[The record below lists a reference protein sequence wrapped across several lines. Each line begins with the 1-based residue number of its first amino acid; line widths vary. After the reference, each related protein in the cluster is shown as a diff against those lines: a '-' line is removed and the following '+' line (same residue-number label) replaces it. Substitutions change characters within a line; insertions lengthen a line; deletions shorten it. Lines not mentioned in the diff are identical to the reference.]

1 MGSVSLDPWIEKGS
15 LVRSQLVE
23 VQKKIKLKPII
34 PKEKPILGLQ
44 STKNFIASN
53 AIETILS
60 SNWTKLIKDPKTEKP
75 KEDWLKKSGYG

>member
-23 VQKKIKLKPII
+23 VQKKIKLKPLI
-34 PKEKPILGLQ
+34 PKDKPLLGLQ

-60 SNWTKLIKDPKTEKP
+60 SN
-75 KEDWLKKSGYG
+75 

>member
-34 PKEKPILGLQ
+34 PKERPILGL
-44 STKNFIASN
+44 
-53 AIETILS
+53 
-60 SNWTKLIKDPKTEKP
+60 
-75 KEDWLKKSGYG
+75 